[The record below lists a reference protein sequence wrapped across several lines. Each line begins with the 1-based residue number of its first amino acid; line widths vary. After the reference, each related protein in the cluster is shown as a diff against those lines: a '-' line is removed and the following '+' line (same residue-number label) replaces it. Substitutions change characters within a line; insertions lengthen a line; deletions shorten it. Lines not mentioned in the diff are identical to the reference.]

1 MGPLL
6 PRLMSSPPA
15 SASLA
20 PLWTLYFD
28 RISPGSSQ
36 WPPVSGQLSIAREQ
50 QCPCGFLPPTFS
62 AAPRRLR
69 QIWTSSQISPLR
81 EPSSYPSG
89 GGCSRRPPDP
99 ALAPHQPGYHPSPH
113 PCRNRSDPFAPQ
125 DSPWPEPSPL
135 APCCFNHSEIFS
147 LTALSRGTRPPP
159 APHLLQ
165 AGFSSVPFSQ
175 PHSAS
180 RYLPSPLLT
189 SRSSPSP
196 PLHRQTRGLPRCFC
210 TAVPRS
216 QDQGLPSC
224 CWGDATQSTKS
235 TEIAMTGIE
244 SHVDRRHS

>member
-1 MGPLL
+1 MAPGLWAAKHRQRTTMPLWVPASYILCCAKEAKADLDLFSDLPAPRAILL
-6 PRLMSSPPA
+6 P
-15 SASLA
+15 
-20 PLWTLYFD
+20 
-28 RISPGSSQ
+28 
-36 WPPVSGQLSIAREQ
+36 
-50 QCPCGFLPPTFS
+50 
-62 AAPRRLR
+62 LR
-69 QIWTSSQISPLR
+69 GRMLKTT
-81 EPSSYPSG
+81 
-89 GGCSRRPPDP
+89 PDP

-196 PLHRQTRGLPRCFC
+196 PLHCQTRGLPRCFC
-210 TAVPRS
+210 TAVPHS